1 MNFIKKLIKI
11 RIIIFFYLLKRPNSS
26 TPKAANMKKSR
37 KNNKDKFPI
46 WGKAWRTVSMRD
58 RIPVAILT
66 SLRTLII
73 IRK

>member
-46 WGKAWRTVSMRD
+46 
-58 RIPVAILT
+58 
-66 SLRTLII
+66 
-73 IRK
+73 